1 MHTYFIALV
10 LLFVLSAFFSGS
22 ETALMRVN
30 RYRLAHLAANGH
42 RNAKRTIKLLENPD
56 QLIAVI
62 LFGNNLVN
70 ILIAQLVAY
79 IGYRLHG
86 EIGIV
91 IATAI
96 LTFMLLMFAELAP
109 KTFATVHAQKVALPA
124 GFVYSLLR
132 IPLYPFTWLADL
144 IIKSLFKM
152 LGISDKAPTLD
163 SLNREELRTVLA
175 VSEKRIPYNYRGMLV
190 GVLDLER
197 KTVEDIMVPR
207 NEISGIDLNLSFSEI
222 EDDLHHTTY
231 TRMPVFRGTIDSI
244 VGILHA
250 RQILQA
256 GYDDT
261 FDVRAIEEHVREPY
275 FVSEH
280 TRLIDALR
288 DFKQHKR
295 NTALVVDE
303 YGTVQGLVTMEDL
316 LEEIVGEF
324 TKDPSTYD
332 IGVTY
337 QADGSVLVDGS
348 CHIRELNQALGWK
361 LNESGPKTVNGVL
374 LETLEMIPDNPT
386 CAVAEGYRFEIIKT
400 HHNAIK
406 MVRIIP
412 DINKPAEAE

>member
-1 MHTYFIALV
+1 MEEIPLHIYFIFLT
-10 LLFVLSAFFSGS
+10 LLFILSAFFSGS

-30 RYRLAHLAANGH
+30 RYRLAHLAANGN
-42 RNAKRTIKLLENPD
+42 RSAKRTVKLLEKPD
-56 QLIAVI
+56 QLIAII
-62 LFGNNLVN
+62 LLGNNLVN

-86 EIGIV
+86 EVGIV

-124 GFVYSLLR
+124 GLIYSLLR

-152 LGISDKAPTLD
+152 IGISDKTPTLD
-163 SLNREELRTVLA
+163 SLSRDELRTVLA
-175 VSEKRIPYNYRGMLV
+175 ISEKLIPYNYRGMLV

-207 NEISGIDLNLSFSEI
+207 SEISGVDLNLPFNEI
-222 EDDLHHTTY
+222 EDDLNHTSY

-244 VGILHA
+244 IGILHA

-256 GYDDT
+256 SNDDT
-261 FDVRAIEEHVREPY
+261 FDVQTIEEYVREPY

-288 DFKQHKR
+288 DFKQQKR
-295 NTALVVDE
+295 NMALVVDE
-303 YGTVQGLVTMEDL
+303 YGTIQGLVTMEDL

-337 QADGSVLVDGS
+337 QPDGSVLVDGS
-348 CHIRELNQALGWK
+348 CHIRELNQILGWK
-361 LNESGPKTVNGVL
+361 LNESGPKTVNGML
-374 LETLEMIPDNPT
+374 LETLEMIPENPT
-386 CAVAEGYRFEIIKT
+386 CVAVENYRFEIIKT

-406 MVRIIP
+406 MVK
-412 DINKPAEAE
+412 INTPR